1 MITNKIF
8 LVLLLLTPNFVFAK
22 LLFDEKPSFQE
33 ELTLLKITTKNK
45 GWGFKD
51 WNEMQKDPDV
61 EVEDYRAFIGAR
73 CGGLYQARIE
83 VFRDYEDDTNLNT
96 RLISMNELI
105 DNYSLDIYTDIVSED
120 AQSWG
125 YFRKHMYKDYYI
137 ELYNFSKKYDFKLE
151 SLTQDN
157 EICEKEYEK
166 INSI

>member
-1 MITNKIF
+1 MKTLLI
-8 LVLLLLTPNFVFAK
+8 LLLLIPHFINAK
-22 LLFDEKPSFQE
+22 LLFDETPSFQE
-33 ELTLLKITTKNK
+33 ELTLLKIKVKNE
-45 GWGFKD
+45 GWGFRD

-83 VFRDYEDDTNLNT
+83 TLYNSIDDKNLNI
-96 RLISMNELI
+96 RLLAMNELI
-105 DNYSLDIYTDIVSED
+105 DNNSLDIYTDIVSED
-120 AQSWG
+120 AKSWG

-151 SLTQDN
+151 SLSQDR

-166 INSI
+166 YFS

>member
-1 MITNKIF
+1 MIKVIF
-8 LVLLLLTPNFVFAK
+8 FALLLMPNLAK
-22 LLFDEKPSFQE
+22 SKLNFQVEPSFKE
-33 ELTLLKITTKNK
+33 ELTLLKIKVKNE
-45 GWGFKD
+45 GWGFRD

-105 DNYSLDIYTDIVSED
+105 DKYSLDIYTDIVSKD

-137 ELYNFSKKYDFKLE
+137 ELYDFSKKHNFE
-151 SLTQDN
+151 LTTLVQDR
-157 EICEKEYEK
+157 EICDKEYEK
-166 INSI
+166 YFS

>member
-8 LVLLLLTPNFVFAK
+8 LVLLLLTPNFIFAK

-45 GWGFKD
+45 GWSFKD
-51 WNEMQKDPDV
+51 WDEMQKDPDV
-61 EVEDYRAFIGAR
+61 EVEDYRAFIGER

-137 ELYNFSKKYDFKLE
+137 ELYNFSKKHNFE
-151 SLTQDN
+151 LTTLVQDR

-166 INSI
+166 YFS

>member
-1 MITNKIF
+1 MKILLVIF
-8 LVLLLLTPNFVFAK
+8 LLISSYTQAK
-22 LLFDEKPSFQE
+22 LLFQEKPTFQD

-51 WNEMQKDPDV
+51 WDEMQKDPDV

-83 VFRDYEDDTNLNT
+83 TSYNYIDDKNLNI
-96 RLISMNELI
+96 RLLAMNELI

-120 AQSWG
+120 AKSWG

-137 ELYNFSKKYDFKLE
+137 ELYDFSKKYNFE
-151 SLTQDN
+151 LTALVKDR

>member
-1 MITNKIF
+1 MKT
-8 LVLLLLTPNFVFAK
+8 LLALLLLIPNFIHAK
-22 LLFDEKPSFQE
+22 LSFDEKPSFQE
-33 ELTLLKITTKNK
+33 ELTELKIRAKDDD
-45 GWGFKD
+45 WGFRD

-83 VFRDYEDDTNLNT
+83 TFHNNIDDKNLNI
-96 RLISMNELI
+96 RLLAMNELI
-105 DNYSLDIYTDIVSED
+105 DNNSLDIYTDLVSED

-137 ELYNFSKKYDFKLE
+137 ELYSFSRKHDFKLTT
-151 SLTQDN
+151 LIQDR

-166 INSI
+166 YS

>member
-1 MITNKIF
+1 MNKF
-8 LVLLLLTPNFVFAK
+8 LIILFLLISSYTQSK
-22 LLFDEKPSFQE
+22 LLFQEKPTFQD

-83 VFRDYEDDTNLNT
+83 VFKDYEDETNLNS

-120 AQSWG
+120 AQSRG

-137 ELYNFSKKYDFKLE
+137 ELYNFSKKHNFE
-151 SLTQDN
+151 LTTLVQDR

-166 INSI
+166 YFS

>member
-1 MITNKIF
+1 LITNKIF
-8 LVLLLLTPNFVFAK
+8 LILLLLLPNFVFAK

-51 WNEMQKDPDV
+51 WHEMQKDPDV

-83 VFRDYEDDTNLNT
+83 TFHNNIDDKNLNI
-96 RLISMNELI
+96 RLLAMNELI
-105 DNYSLDIYTDIVSED
+105 DNNSLDIYTDLVSED

-125 YFRKHMYKDYYI
+125 YFKKHMYKDYYI
-137 ELYNFSKKYDFKLE
+137 ELYSFSKKHNYELE
-151 SLTQDN
+151 LLTQDK
-157 EICEKEYEK
+157 EICESEYEK
-166 INSI
+166 YFS

>member
-1 MITNKIF
+1 MNKF
-8 LVLLLLTPNFVFAK
+8 LIILFLLISSYTQSK
-22 LLFDEKPSFQE
+22 LLFQEIPTFQD

-137 ELYNFSKKYDFKLE
+137 ELYNFSKKHNFE
-151 SLTQDN
+151 LTTLVQDR

-166 INSI
+166 YFS